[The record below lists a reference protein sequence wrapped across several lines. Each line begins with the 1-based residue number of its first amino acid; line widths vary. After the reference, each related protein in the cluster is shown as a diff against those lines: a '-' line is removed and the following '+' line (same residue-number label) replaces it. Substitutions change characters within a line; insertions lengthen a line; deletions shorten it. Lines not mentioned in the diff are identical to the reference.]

1 MVSDGTDATS
11 SINTATRTF
20 QRRSAAIAAG
30 DCATGNYGSWTLAT
44 LTGTYPNF
52 TDNNTLPENC
62 YQYQYS
68 VKDNA
73 GNQVVIATVNAA
85 KMSYIADVNLDG
97 KVDYQDY
104 GLFHPK
110 YGKDSVNNPTE
121 YDINEDLNADGSI
134 DYLDYGVLHSLYGK
148 DLSLL

>member
-1 MVSDGTDATS
+1 MSDGTDATS

-20 QRRSAAIAAG
+20 QRRSAVIAAG